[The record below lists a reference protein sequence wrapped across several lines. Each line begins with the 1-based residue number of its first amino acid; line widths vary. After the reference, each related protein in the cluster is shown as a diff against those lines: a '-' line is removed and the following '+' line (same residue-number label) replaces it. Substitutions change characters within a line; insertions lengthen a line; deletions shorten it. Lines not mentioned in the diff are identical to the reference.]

1 MANYCPYCSQLLP
14 DDTNSANQKCPSC
27 GRSLDDS
34 GATFAF
40 DPEQPGD
47 EANSEATQTI
57 SMSEEIP
64 VDPSATVALPNTIQ
78 PSDSGQD
85 ESQATVA
92 LPESLDPAA
101 TIGLDENTASN
112 APDATLIIDHEQ
124 PAPEANQGDATYA
137 MPSLSADASGSLD
150 VNISD
155 DQLAAVG
162 TNEAP
167 SAANFD
173 FDETV
178 EGSAIDP
185 GLART
190 VTEDLDGSKENSN
203 PLQTIKS
210 RGDQSGV
217 LASSDGDMLDTVPFR
232 ALGQRSKSRTDLQS
246 PEYELIKVL
255 GEGGMGVVW
264 SARQASVDRHVAIKM
279 IKGPHASKAT
289 QRKKFLSEAVVTG
302 DLDHPNI
309 VPIYDVGR
317 DAQGTLFYSM
327 KQVQGTPWQ
336 KVIREKSESENI
348 DILLRVADAMAFAHS
363 RGIVHRDLKPEN
375 IMLGEFGE
383 VLVMDW
389 GLALATGDLEKARRL
404 RQSTSMGGTP
414 AYMAPEMATGPI
426 DNITGR
432 SDVYLLG
439 AILWE
444 IVTGRPPHPGK
455 GVQECLLAAVRNDI
469 TPTERQG
476 EIVDI
481 AYKAMAKN
489 PKERFAA
496 VRDFQ
501 TAIRGY
507 LSHTESIAMVAR
519 AESDLQQGRKSSNY
533 SDYSKAV
540 FGFQEALLLWS
551 GNQAAKEGIH
561 RANLAYAECAFAKG
575 DYDLAASLL
584 NADRVDHQELRQ
596 QITSA
601 QSERDARQSRLAF
614 ARRAMTALV
623 ALILVVV
630 SVAFFWIRGERNEAI
645 RQKGIAEKQTELAIQ
660 AGADLRVALDETE
673 QARSDEEAQRKIAQT
688 NAENA
693 ERQRRIAVANAEE
706 AERQRQAALEQEKL
720 AKKNADEAE
729 RQRKEAVKQ
738 EMLARQSAAE
748 ALKQKGLAEANATEA
763 AKQEKIAKANAQEA
777 VRQQKIAELN
787 ADEAKKQQQA
797 AERES
802 EARQYQ
808 AYIARIGLASAKVEE
823 NAFDV
828 AEGILD
834 ESPKALRNWE
844 WGRLRHLCNQSSQ
857 KIEAS
862 APVDGIAVSPN
873 GKQFVMATWDGVA
886 QIVDVESL
894 AIVRQLKI
902 DGLYVHSV
910 DWHRD
915 VIATGGSDAEGYIRL
930 WNASTGNELSHF
942 TGHKDAV
949 VDVTFSPDGR
959 WLLTTSYDGTARLW
973 DISEPRQ
980 PTEALALDGH
990 SWWVWEGAFSPGF
1003 DPFNSASKS
1012 QIVTASQDG
1021 KAIVWDVAASSLAAE
1036 RQVSTTGDRELTAS
1050 IATTFSG
1057 HQGPVY
1063 SVAVN
1068 SDNIVATGGYDGRI
1082 LLWKPEDVPPVS
1094 LDELLNRQPPTVN
1107 WTECRGHI
1115 GPVQTVAFSSRGDV
1129 LISGGRDNAVIV
1141 WDTSEGRSLKSFR
1154 GHSSEVRSVRFTPDD
1169 SRIISGGKD
1178 KLAIVWGIED
1188 YEEIRSLHGRSLEGH
1203 ADAILSARFSADGS
1217 QVVTAGRDRVAILWD
1232 VKTGTQLRE
1241 FSEGHEFLASR
1252 AVLSPNR
1259 QILFT
1264 AAADNTVRVWDVA
1277 TGGQRR
1283 VLKGT
1288 GQSAVLAISPD
1299 GNWLATGNEESG
1311 ACIYRIP
1318 ELLDLSN
1325 ESLEPAVC
1333 ITGHNGPVTS
1343 AAFVAGE
1350 KLRMATCD
1358 THGRCV
1364 LTDIATGEIIWN
1376 VKHHAG
1382 RVTDVAVRPSDSQLL
1397 TASHDH
1403 TVGILNLETGEE
1415 IATLPVEAPVS
1426 SLAISPDGS
1435 QALTTSPIPQSIDP
1449 TGSRIALWDINE
1461 RKPLNVVDSR
1471 DFSVAHASFTPKP
1484 DTIVV
1489 TCSDNTVRLLK
1500 LGGDSSPF
1508 RLPLLEFSK
1517 LRSIVWNASFTND
1530 GRELITLG
1538 GNEARI
1544 WDAQTLR
1551 EQMRFSPHG
1560 AVSAAAFSPDG
1571 NLLVTG
1577 SWDNSAKIW
1586 DVTNGTALRK
1596 LVDGHR
1602 GFINSAEFSPDG
1614 QSILTAGDD
1623 GIAVLWETSTGKVIR
1638 RFEGHQDRVRSATFN
1653 TDGSRILTTSND
1665 KTAIIWDVEKGT
1677 QIRTLKGHS
1686 WSVLCG
1692 EFSEDGQRVVTGSED
1707 NSAILWS
1714 AETGERITTFTGHIS
1729 AVTGVGFSRD
1739 AHRVFT
1745 ASQDTTAKLWDTIPG
1760 HEGVEI
1766 LTLKNHSREL
1776 TDLDVSPDGRNVLT
1790 SSRDGRA
1797 VLWLTSPWDSE

>member
-1 MANYCPYCSQLLP
+1 
-14 DDTNSANQKCPSC
+14 
-27 GRSLDDS
+27 
-34 GATFAF
+34 
-40 DPEQPGD
+40 
-47 EANSEATQTI
+47 
-57 SMSEEIP
+57 
-64 VDPSATVALPNTIQ
+64 
-78 PSDSGQD
+78 
-85 ESQATVA
+85 
-92 LPESLDPAA
+92 
-101 TIGLDENTASN
+101 
-112 APDATLIIDHEQ
+112 
-124 PAPEANQGDATYA
+124 
-137 MPSLSADASGSLD
+137 
-150 VNISD
+150 
-155 DQLAAVG
+155 
-162 TNEAP
+162 
-167 SAANFD
+167 
-173 FDETV
+173 
-178 EGSAIDP
+178 
-185 GLART
+185 
-190 VTEDLDGSKENSN
+190 
-203 PLQTIKS
+203 
-210 RGDQSGV
+210 
-217 LASSDGDMLDTVPFR
+217 
-232 ALGQRSKSRTDLQS
+232 
-246 PEYELIKVL
+246 
-255 GEGGMGVVW
+255 
-264 SARQASVDRHVAIKM
+264 
-279 IKGPHASKAT
+279 
-289 QRKKFLSEAVVTG
+289 RKKFLSEAVVTG

-336 KVIREKSESENI
+336 KVIREKSEAENI
-348 DILLRVADAMAFAHS
+348 EILLRVADAMAFAHS

-426 DNITGR
+426 DSITGR

-455 GVQECLLAAVRNDI
+455 RVQECLLAAVRNDI

-489 PKERFAA
+489 PKERFSS

-507 LSHTESIAMVAR
+507 LSHTESTAMVAR
-519 AESDLQQGRKSSNY
+519 AENDLQQGRMSSDY

-551 GNQAAKEGIH
+551 GNKAAKEGIH
-561 RANLAYAECAFAKG
+561 RANLAYAECAFGKG

-584 NADRVDHQELRQ
+584 VSDRGDHQELRQ
-596 QITSA
+596 QIISA
-601 QSERDARQSRLAF
+601 QTERDARQSRLAF

-623 ALILVVV
+623 ALILIVV

-693 ERQRRIAVANAEE
+693 ERQRRIAVTNAEE
-706 AERQRQAALEQEKL
+706 AERQRLAALEQEKL

-729 RQRKEAVKQ
+729 RQRAEAVKQ

-748 ALKQKGLAEANATEA
+748 ALKQKGLAETNAIEA
-763 AKQEKIAKANAQEA
+763 AKQEKIAKENALEA
-777 VRQQKIAELN
+777 MRQQKIAEVN

-802 EARQYQ
+802 VARQYQ
-808 AYIARIGLASAKVEE
+808 AYIARIGLAAAKVEE

-834 ESPKALRNWE
+834 ESPEALRNWE

-857 KIEAS
+857 RIEAS

-894 AIVRQLKI
+894 AVVQQLKV

-910 DWHRD
+910 DWLGD
-915 VIATGGSDAEGYIRL
+915 LIATGGSDAEGYVRL
-930 WNASTGNELSHF
+930 WDATTGNELSHF

-949 VDVTFSPDGR
+949 VDVTFSPEGR

-980 PTEALALDGH
+980 PAEALVLDGH

-1003 DPFNSASKS
+1003 DPLNSTAKS

-1021 KAIVWDVAASSLAAE
+1021 KAIVWNVTASSAASES
-1036 RQVSTTGDRELTAS
+1036 QVSTSGEPELTATA
-1050 IATTFSG
+1050 ATTFSG

-1068 SDNIVATGGYDGRI
+1068 SDGVVATGGYDGRI
-1082 LLWKPEDVPPVS
+1082 LLWKPEDVPQVS
-1094 LDELLNRQPPTVN
+1094 LDELLNRQQPNVN
-1107 WTECRGHI
+1107 WTECHGHI
-1115 GPVQTVAFSSRGDV
+1115 GPVQTVAFSVRGDV
-1129 LISGGRDNAVIV
+1129 LVSGGRDNAVIV

-1178 KLAIVWGIED
+1178 NLAIVWGIDD
-1188 YEEIRSLHGRSLEGH
+1188 YEEIRSLHGRSLERH
-1203 ADAILSARFSADGS
+1203 ADAILSAQFSADGS
-1217 QVVTAGRDRVAILWD
+1217 QVVTAGRDRVAKLWD
-1232 VKTGTQLRE
+1232 VRTGTQIRE

-1252 AVLSPNR
+1252 AVLSPDR
-1259 QILFT
+1259 QTLFT
-1264 AAADNTVRVWDVA
+1264 AAADSTVRVWDVA

-1299 GNWLATGNEESG
+1299 GNWLAAGSEELG
-1311 ACIYRIP
+1311 ACVYKTS
-1318 ELLDLSN
+1318 ELLDLSI
-1325 ESLEPAVC
+1325 ETPTPTLCVA
-1333 ITGHNGPVTS
+1333 GHNGPVTS
-1343 AAFVAGE
+1343 AIFVAGA
-1350 KLRMATCD
+1350 KLRVATSD

-1364 LTDIATGEIIWN
+1364 LTDIATGEEVWN

-1382 RVTDVAVRPSDSQLL
+1382 RVTDIAVLPNSSQLL

-1403 TVGILNLETGEE
+1403 TVGILDLETGEE
-1415 IATLPVEAPVS
+1415 LATLPVEAPVS
-1426 SLAISPDGS
+1426 SLVISPDGS
-1435 QALTTSPIPQSIDP
+1435 QALTTSPIPKSINP

-1461 RKPLNVVDSR
+1461 RKTLSVVDTR
-1471 DFSVAHASFTPKP
+1471 DFSVAHASFTPEP

-1500 LGGDSSPF
+1500 LGVDNSPIGS
-1508 RLPLLEFSK
+1508 PLLDFSK
-1517 LRSIVWNASFTND
+1517 LRSIVWNANFTAD

-1571 NLLVTG
+1571 KLLVTG

-1586 DVTNGTALRK
+1586 DVANGTALRK

-1614 QSILTAGDD
+1614 NTILTAGDD
-1623 GIAVLWETSTGKVIR
+1623 GIAVLWETSTGKVVR
-1638 RFEGHQDRVRSATFN
+1638 RFEGHQDRVRSAKFN
-1653 TDGSRILTTSND
+1653 ADGSRILTTSND
-1665 KTAIIWDVEKGT
+1665 KTAIVWDVERGT
-1677 QIRTLKGHS
+1677 QTRTLNGHT
-1686 WSVLCG
+1686 WAVLCG
-1692 EFSEDGQRVVTGSED
+1692 EFSSDGQRIVTGSED
-1707 NSAILWS
+1707 NSAILWN
-1714 AETGERITTFTGHIS
+1714 AETGEQITTFTGHIS
-1729 AVTGVGFSRD
+1729 AVTGVGFSQD
-1739 AHRVFT
+1739 ANRVFT
-1745 ASQDTTAKLWDTIPG
+1745 ASQDTTAKLWDATPE

-1797 VLWLTSPWDSE
+1797 VLWLTSPWSSE